1 MLQSL
6 SVRSIA
12 FLSLVTLLAGA
23 DANVAVAQQART
35 PNDVAR
41 FLAGLPG
48 RENGPFQALE
58 ETADWKA
65 HAAGFDAAWSRLV
78 SERLPKMAAFY
89 TRELRGEPVDGATVF
104 YPFGGPDA
112 LAVMNLFPIHRNYVL
127 VGLEPAGSM
136 VNVDRILKHDLGNEL
151 ATLRSTLD
159 SVMVRSFFIT
169 KQMDSSYRGQITD
182 GLLPAIM
189 VLLARMNQTITG
201 VRWVMIED
209 DGSLRERKPE
219 EKIIGRT
226 GVEIT
231 FTTGADPTPR
241 KMSYFSLNLADEKLG
256 GNRGFQAYARGL
268 GKTVAYFK
276 ATSYMTHRPEFS
288 VIRDLTLEVSSAVLQ
303 DDSGIPYKY
312 FDPAKWNVQLYGD
325 YTQPYGSFRYLI
337 QKDLRAAYQA
347 PGAAKP
353 LEFKIGYGFSKAPS
367 NLLFAK
373 KKQPARA
380 PEKN

>member
-1 MLQSL
+1 MLQFL

-23 DANVAVAQQART
+23 DANVATAQQART

-48 RENGPFQALE
+48 REGGPFKALE

-65 HAAGFDAAWSRLV
+65 HAASFDAAWSRLV
-78 SERLPKMAAFY
+78 SDRLPKMAAFY

-112 LAVMNLFPIHRNYVL
+112 LAVMTLFPIHRNYVL
-127 VGLEPAGSM
+127 VGLEPSGSM

-159 SVMVRSFFIT
+159 SVMIRSFFIT

-189 VLLARMNQTITG
+189 VLLARMNQTITN

-209 DGSLRERKPE
+209 DGSLRDRKPE
-219 EKIIGRT
+219 EKITGRT
-226 GVEIT
+226 GIEIT
-231 FTTGADPTPR
+231 FTTGADPEPR
-241 KMSYFSLNLADEKLG
+241 KLRYFSLNLADEKLG
-256 GNRGFQAYARGL
+256 GNRGFQAYARSL
-268 GKTVAYFK
+268 GKTVSYFK

-288 VIRDLTLEVSSAVLQ
+288 VIRDLTLEISSAVLQ

-312 FDPAKWNVQLYGD
+312 FDPAKWSVQLYGD

-337 QKDLRAAYQA
+337 QKDLRAAYVA
-347 PGAAKP
+347 PGASKP
-353 LEFKIGYGFSKAPS
+353 LDFKIGYGYSKAPS

-373 KKQPARA
+373 KKQ
-380 PEKN
+380 